1 MTKNMSIDIPI
12 DTQADNHEDV
22 MAIILDI
29 MQLVVNKHYKP
40 VTSVSIDGLEI
51 FNSKRGFSKY
61 VSMENVLE
69 SEEEHDKKYTQNKL
83 R

>member
-12 DTQADNHEDV
+12 DTQADNPEDV

-51 FNSKRGFSKY
+51 FNNKRGFSKC

-69 SEEEHDKKYTQNKL
+69 SEEEKCL
-83 R
+83 REI